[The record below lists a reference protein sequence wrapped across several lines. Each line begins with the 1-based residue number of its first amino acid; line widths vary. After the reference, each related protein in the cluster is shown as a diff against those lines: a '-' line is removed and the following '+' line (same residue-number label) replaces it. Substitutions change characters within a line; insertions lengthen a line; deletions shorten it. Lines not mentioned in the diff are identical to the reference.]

1 VRNVLVT
8 GGAGFI
14 GSNFVRHLL
23 RERPAVRVVTYDLL
37 TYAGSRENL
46 RDLPDETRHTFV
58 RGDVC
63 DRAAV
68 DAVLAA
74 HAIDTIV
81 HLAAESH
88 VDRSI
93 TGPAAFIHTNVT
105 GTFTLL
111 EAARAAWAGRGG
123 AGADAVRFHQVSTD
137 EVYGSLAADAPAVA
151 EGAPYAPR
159 SPYAASK
166 AAADHLA
173 RAYHVTYGLPV
184 TVSIC
189 SNNYGPYQFP
199 EKLVPLMIVHGA
211 LGKPLPVYGDG
222 LQIRD
227 WLHVDDHGAAILAI
241 VERGRLGATY
251 HVGGG
256 NQPTNLELVRSLCAL
271 LDERYPAGAPHARLM
286 TSVADRPGH
295 DRRYDLAIE
304 LIERELGWRPTRAL
318 ADGLRDTVAWYA
330 SHGAWLAAI
339 RDSDDYR
346 RWLALNYEQRAPSAS
361 PPSTSPPS
369 ASPEERGLERSEDG
383 GTTRDEGAERAQRA
397 SRREDMK

>member
-1 VRNVLVT
+1 MQRVLVT

-23 RERPAVRVVTYDLL
+23 AARRDVHVVTYDLL
-37 TYAGSRENL
+37 TYAGSLENL
-46 RDLPDETRHTFV
+46 RDLPEPARHTFV

-68 DAVLAA
+68 DAALAT

-81 HLAAESH
+81 HFAAESH

-111 EAARAAWAGRGG
+111 EAARAAGNL
-123 AGADAVRFHQVSTD
+123 RFHQVSTD
-137 EVYGSLAADAPAVA
+137 EVYGALAPDAPAVV
-151 EGAPYAPR
+151 EGAAYAPR

-166 AAADHLA
+166 AAADHLV
-173 RAYHVTYGLPV
+173 RAYHVTYGLPI
-184 TVSIC
+184 TISIC

-227 WLHVDDHGAAILAI
+227 WLHVDDHCAAILAI
-241 VERGRLGATY
+241 LERGAIGATY

-256 NQPTNLELVRSLCAL
+256 NQPTNLELVRALCAL
-271 LDERYPAGAPHARLM
+271 LDERYPAGAPHARLI
-286 TSVADRPGH
+286 TFVADRPGH
-295 DRRYDLAIE
+295 DRRYDLAIDH
-304 LIERELGWRPTRAL
+304 IARELGWRPTHAL

-330 SHGAWLAAI
+330 ASGAWLAAI

-346 RWLALNYEQRAPSAS
+346 RWLALNYDQRSVSPS
-361 PPSTSPPS
+361 PS
-369 ASPEERGLERSEDG
+369 
-383 GTTRDEGAERAQRA
+383 RA
-397 SRREDMK
+397 SRGEEV